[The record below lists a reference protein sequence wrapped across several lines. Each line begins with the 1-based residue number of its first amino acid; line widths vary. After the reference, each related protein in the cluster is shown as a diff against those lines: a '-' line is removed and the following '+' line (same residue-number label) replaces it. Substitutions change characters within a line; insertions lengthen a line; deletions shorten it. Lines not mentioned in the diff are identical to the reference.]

1 MNLLTSRKTA
11 ARITRKLVDQAVAG
25 FGARVA
31 EHRTTTA
38 QRTTQVAAEDTT
50 ELYTPGDMPPLDDIM
65 TAASA
70 YFRAADQARTA
81 DRAKRGAR
89 KILDRLPVGRYG
101 TWEVTREAS
110 GRETANLEE
119 IRRIFKAH
127 GLGPVPMKPNAPSLK
142 VRKATITAAPVEV
155 ELSELVA
162 R

>member
-1 MNLLTSRKTA
+1 VLDLLTSRKSRPISVRAFVNRTVARVTATA
-11 ARITRKLVDQAVAG
+11 AEFRAPVVQQSQAP
-25 FGARVA
+25 
-31 EHRTTTA
+31 
-38 QRTTQVAAEDTT
+38 AEDTA
-50 ELYTPGDMPPLDDIM
+50 ELFASDELPPLDDIM